1 MRSALTAGLA
11 FALLAAGAHAQLAVS
26 ANDNKLVLVNGVPS
40 VMQKPAPDTVALID
54 LGAKPPS
61 LIRHLQVPTSVVGPP
76 LSVALTPDE
85 SLVLVTSS
93 ARLDPQ
99 APGRLVPDKR
109 LTVVALKANPLAMTE
124 LEAGLG
130 AAGVSIS
137 RDGRLALVANRNE
150 GTVSVFRIQGGAVSK
165 VATVAVAAPESG
177 LAHVAIAPDGRSA
190 LVTREGDHTISLL
203 DIDGEKVTYTGRDFG
218 AGLKPYGI
226 VIAADGRHA
235 VVANLGLGR
244 GDNDTIGLI
253 DLTLQPPRVVETYT
267 VGQTPEGIAVSP
279 DGKLVAVVTMNGSN
293 KPKDSP
299 FYAPVGRVVL
309 LRLHRDRLQPVSAAP
324 VGAWAQG
331 VAFSADGR
339 TLVVQSMAER
349 SLSVFAIGE
358 DFALRDTGQ
367 RIPLQGGGAALRTA
381 ERPLR

>member
-1 MRSALTAGLA
+1 
-11 FALLAAGAHAQLAVS
+11 
-26 ANDNKLVLVNGVPS
+26 
-40 VMQKPAPDTVALID
+40 
-54 LGAKPPS
+54 
-61 LIRHLQVPTSVVGPP
+61 
-76 LSVALTPDE
+76 
-85 SLVLVTSS
+85 
-93 ARLDPQ
+93 
-99 APGRLVPDKR
+99 
-109 LTVVALKANPLAMTE
+109 
-124 LEAGLG
+124 
-130 AAGVSIS
+130 
-137 RDGRLALVANRNE
+137 
-150 GTVSVFRIQGGAVSK
+150 
-165 VATVAVAAPESG
+165 
-177 LAHVAIAPDGRSA
+177 VAIAPDGRSA

-309 LRLHRDRLQPVSAAP
+309 LRLHRDRLQLVSAAP

>member
-1 MRSALTAGLA
+1 MAV
-11 FALLAAGAHAQLAVS
+11 LAAGARAQLAVS
-26 ANDNKLVLVNGVPS
+26 ANDNKLVLVDGVPS
-40 VMQKPAPDTVALID
+40 VAQKPAPDTVALVD
-54 LGAKPPS
+54 LGAKPPT

-76 LSVALTPDE
+76 LSVAITPDE
-85 SLVLVTSS
+85 SLLLVTAS
-93 ARLDPQ
+93 ARVDPQ
-99 APGRLVPDKR
+99 APGRLIPDKR
-109 LTVVALKANPLAMTE
+109 LTVVALKASPLAMTE
-124 LEAGLG
+124 LDAGLG

-150 GTVSVFRIQGGAVSK
+150 GTVSVFRIQGSAVSK
-165 VATVAVAAPESG
+165 VGSVAVATPESG

-190 LVTREGDHTISLL
+190 LVTREGDHAISVLA
-203 DIDGEKVTYTGRDFG
+203 IDGEKVTYTGRDFG
-218 AGLKPYGI
+218 VGLKPYGV

-235 VVANLGLGR
+235 VVAHLGLGR

-267 VGQTPEGIAVSP
+267 VGQTPEGIAMSP

-309 LRLHRDRLQPVSAAP
+309 LRLHRDRLQLVSAAP

-339 TLVVQSMAER
+339 TLAVQSMADR
-349 SLSVFAIGE
+349 SLAVFAVGE
-358 DFALRDTGQ
+358 DYTLRDTGQ

-381 ERPLR
+381 ERPVR

>member
-1 MRSALTAGLA
+1 MRSALLAGVVA
-11 FALLAAGAHAQLAVS
+11 ALLAASAHAQLAVS
-26 ANDNKLVLVNGVPS
+26 ANDNKLVLIDGVPS
-40 VMQKPAPDTVALID
+40 VVQKPAPDTVALID

-85 SLVLVTSS
+85 SLLLVTSS

-99 APGRLVPDKR
+99 APGRLVPDNR
-109 LTVVALKANPLAMTE
+109 LSVVALKANPLAVTE

-150 GTVSVFRIQGGAVSK
+150 GTVSVFRIQSGAVSK
-165 VATVAVAAPESG
+165 VGSVVVAAPESG
-177 LAHVAIAPDGRSA
+177 VAHVAIAPDGRSA

-203 DIDGEKVTYTGRDFG
+203 AIDGDKVTYTGRDFG
-218 AGLKPYGI
+218 AGLKPYGL

-267 VGQTPEGIAVSP
+267 VGQTPEGIALSP

-299 FYAPVGRVVL
+299 FHAPVGRVVL
-309 LRLHRDRLQPVSAAP
+309 LRLHRDRLQLVSAAP

-339 TLVVQSMAER
+339 TLAVQSMAER
-349 SLSVFAIGE
+349 NVAVFAVGE
-358 DFALRDTGQ
+358 DFALHDTGQ